1 MRSVTST
8 TTRSTT
14 SMYCTVHQV
23 HHSPPSLQGPV
34 YPTCLIPGE
43 PTTHSP
49 QVSPHSGILTP
60 GGLAEVR
67 VRALVHGQAK
77 LERERFQLAI
87 VTNVREGEEVKAV
100 FEDKNRVGR
109 EECVLSCEVERVR
122 RTSTLENGTVEQAN
136 KQARVLSRKLSEME
150 DRMGQLRILL
160 VAQCGLLLLAIAY
173 FCISRGLNRSS

>member
-1 MRSVTST
+1 M
-8 TTRSTT
+8 
-14 SMYCTVHQV
+14 HQV
-23 HHSPPSLQGPV
+23 YHNPPSLQGAV
-34 YPTCLIPGE
+34 YPTCPIPGE
-43 PTTHSP
+43 PTTNYHP
-49 QVSPHSGILTP
+49 QVSPSSGILIP

-77 LERERFQLAI
+77 LERERFQVAI
-87 VTNVREGEEVKAV
+87 VTNVREGEEIKAV

-109 EECVLSCEVERVR
+109 EECILACEVERVR

-173 FCISRGLNRSS
+173 FCISRGLNRAS